1 MKNIQLV
8 KKINTRLENKKT
20 SNIKLINSAIKSISK
35 RGINETTMSNVS
47 QGAGLSQGI
56 VNFHFKSK
64 ELLFIETLRYISN
77 EYLAAFQH
85 RLKSAGNDPRK
96 KIIAIIKNDFDKKI
110 CNRDKIAVWY
120 TFLSEVK
127 FKPVYLQIC
136 KERDEYYSE
145 IVRSIFV
152 ELINKDKNKKLSAK
166 KITTSLLALTM
177 GLWLDQLV
185 DSDIFN
191 RNEAKEIC
199 LNFVKNIFPKQF
211 KGF

>member
-1 MKNIQLV
+1 MPPNNTTFGFNKSDGKNIPNRV
-8 KKINTRLENKKT
+8 KMRSPAFCN
-20 SNIKLINSAIKSISK
+20 
-35 RGINETTMSNVS
+35 
-47 QGAGLSQGI
+47 LS
-56 VNFHFKSK
+56 V
-64 ELLFIETLRYISN
+64 
-77 EYLAAFQH
+77 
-85 RLKSAGNDPRK
+85 
-96 KIIAIIKNDFDKKI
+96 
-110 CNRDKIAVWY
+110 
-120 TFLSEVK
+120 LSEVK

>member
-1 MKNIQLV
+1 MKW
-8 KKINTRLENKKT
+8 
-20 SNIKLINSAIKSISK
+20 
-35 RGINETTMSNVS
+35 
-47 QGAGLSQGI
+47 
-56 VNFHFKSK
+56 
-64 ELLFIETLRYISN
+64 
-77 EYLAAFQH
+77 EYNC
-85 RLKSAGNDPRK
+85 RN
-96 KIIAIIKNDFDKKI
+96 DKKI

-191 RNEAKEIC
+191 I
-199 LNFVKNIFPKQF
+199 LS
-211 KGF
+211 